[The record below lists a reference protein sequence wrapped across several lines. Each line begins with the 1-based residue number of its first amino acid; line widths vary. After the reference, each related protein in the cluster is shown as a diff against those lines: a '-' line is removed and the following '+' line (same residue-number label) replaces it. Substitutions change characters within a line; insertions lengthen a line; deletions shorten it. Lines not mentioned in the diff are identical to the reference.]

1 MTVSEPQATREA
13 VLDAAL
19 AVFTEH
25 TYGGAAM
32 SMLASRAGVAVGT
45 IYRHFPSKEALGN
58 AVYLRWKVQFGEHL
72 FGDAADAGSIRVEF
86 GRIWRGMLRFA
97 ATNPDAFA
105 FLELQQHG
113 GYLDADSIE
122 VTRRVEQAG
131 AAFVM
136 RGQRAGEIRDG
147 DPGVLV
153 ALVYG
158 AFVGLAATVR
168 GGAELGEERLQ
179 LAEDAVW
186 DMLRAR

>member
-1 MTVSEPQATREA
+1 MSEPQVTREA

-32 SMLASRAGVAVGT
+32 SVLASRAGVAVGT

-58 AVYLRWKVQFGEHL
+58 AVYRRWKVQLGEHL
-72 FGDAADAGSIRVEF
+72 FGDAADAGSIRAEF
-86 GRIWRGMLRFA
+86 GGIWRGMLRFA
-97 ATNPDAFA
+97 AAHPDAFA
-105 FLELQQHG
+105 FLELQQHA
-113 GYLDADSIE
+113 GYLDEESID
-122 VTRRVEQAG
+122 VSGRIEQAG
-131 AAFVM
+131 AAFVV
-136 RGQRAGEIRDG
+136 RGQQAGEIRDG
-147 DPGVLV
+147 DPAVLV

-168 GGAELGEERLQ
+168 GGVGLDEGRLQ